1 MAPITSDNLY
11 ALKRTSTAAGHDTL
25 APSKHRIATSY
36 HHHSL
41 HWRQD
46 LPAGVSSGICQDEAV
61 IQSLLV
67 HSIVLAL
74 ESIGFEY
81 ADPVALESFRA
92 GVEECKLIAITH
104 HLKLELC

>member
-1 MAPITSDNLY
+1 MAPVTSDSLY
-11 ALKRTSTAAGHDTL
+11 ALKRTSTEAGHDAP

-46 LPAGVSSGICQDEAV
+46 LPAGTSSGVCQDEAV

-67 HSIVLAL
+67 NSIVLAL
-74 ESIGFEY
+74 ESIGFEH

-92 GVEECKLIAITH
+92 GAEECKYYYH
-104 HLKLELC
+104 